1 MMASF
6 ILLLD
11 YVRPL
16 LEVDAQIAAH
26 RAFLESQYAAG
37 IFLLSGRQEPRI
49 GGVIMAQATSLAA
62 IEAITQQDPFYISG
76 VAQYTVIEFVPTMSA
91 DSLSFLVA

>member
-1 MMASF
+1 MASF
-6 ILLLD
+6 VLLLN

-16 LEVDAQIAAH
+16 VEVDAQISAH
-26 RAFLESQYAAG
+26 RTFLETQYAAG
-37 IFLLSGRQEPRI
+37 NFLLSGRLEPRT
-49 GGVIMAQATSLAA
+49 GGVIMAQAISRAA